1 MKNKFY
7 IVLLAF
13 SIIPT
18 ASQAG
23 PLPDE
28 VGVCYEFKADEMIR
42 RDICIIT
49 EGNAAGGMYA
59 NLQLVSGKEHQIA
72 SHGISGLNDGLYDL
86 NGKDAVHY
94 LRDAAFYNTTDYD
107 GLSEINEPAL
117 YCYKTKVLDLC
128 HN

>member
-1 MKNKFY
+1 MKNKIYFK
-7 IVLLAF
+7 LLPFLLIATT
-13 SIIPT
+13 SH
-18 ASQAG
+18 AR

-59 NLQLVSGKEHQIA
+59 NLQLADGKQYQIA
-72 SHGISGLNDGLYDL
+72 SHGIIGLNDDLYDL

-94 LRDAAFYNTTDYD
+94 LRDASFYETTDYE
-107 GLSEINEPAL
+107 GLAEINEPAL
-117 YCYKTKVLDLC
+117 YCYKTKTLDLC